1 MKLPANFAE
10 ILNEEE
16 PKTVLISGETY
27 CSFAKSKRGK
37 NDETKQLSNILK
49 RKLSNYFDSI
59 AKKLN
64 KFERQRLEI
73 LKGDKACL
81 KAFRTFY
88 GVGVQATPEE
98 AVSFLRIRKLS
109 KEFFSSN

>member
-1 MKLPANFAE
+1 MDDFDRQRPVKLPTNFAE
-10 ILNEEE
+10 LLNEQE
-16 PKTVLISGETY
+16 PKQIVISGETY

-64 KFERQRLEI
+64 KYEKSRLEM
-73 LKGDKACL
+73 LKKDKACL
-81 KAFRTFY
+81 RAFRTFF
-88 GVGVQATPEE
+88 GVDVEATEE
-98 AVSFLRIRKLS
+98 
-109 KEFFSSN
+109 